1 MATGS
6 PFDPVTYNSKTYE
19 LTECNNVFVYPG
31 IGLGCIVSKANHCTD
46 DMIFAAADALCHC
59 SPAFQTQ
66 DLTKSLLPDLRD
78 IRKVCV
84 AVATAVAKKAL
95 ASGESR
101 LENQVRSEDV
111 ETMVER
117 YMWYPRYPEYKL
129 VDSL

>member
-1 MATGS
+1 VATGS
-6 PFDPVTYNSKTYE
+6 PFDPVTYNSKMYE

-31 IGLGCIVSKANHCTD
+31 IGLGCIVSKAKHCTD

-59 SPAFQTQ
+59 SPAFQTK
-66 DLTKSLLPDLRD
+66 DVTKSLLPDLRD

-84 AVATAVAKKAL
+84 KVATAVAKKAL

-101 LENQVRSEDV
+101 LDQVRSEDL
-111 ETMVER
+111 ESMVED